1 MRSGARLAARLV
13 CLGSL
18 LLGASAPE
26 PPAQDRPNGF
36 DLSKSILPAGAIRAG
51 GPPRDGIRSVDA
63 PGFVSPDEAIEVSGT
78 TVVLGLAVGGEARAY
93 PVHLLEWHQIVNDV
107 VGGVPVVV
115 SYDPLTGSPRAHR
128 RRHGDRVLAFGVS
141 GLIHNSS
148 FLLYDRGTE
157 SLWLQWTGQAVAGPL
172 AGARLTPL
180 PVRQEVLALWLA
192 REPETLVLQ
201 RPLPKEIDYRYS
213 PYKTYWIDEKIP
225 FPVAAKD
232 PSHHPKELVVG
243 LAADGRA
250 RAYLGSRL
258 TAVGGSVTD
267 TFAGRRVRIDYDTN
281 LAAFAWDVPEGIE
294 VTEAYWFAWKA
305 FHPDTEVWQAASE

>member
-26 PPAQDRPNGF
+26 PPAQERPNGF

-128 RRHGDRVLAFGVS
+128 RRHGDRVRIAIRDQGIGFDMRYAHKLFEPFQRLHGPDQGGGH
-141 GLIHNSS
+141 GL
-148 FLLYDRGTE
+148 
-157 SLWLQWTGQAVAGPL
+157 
-172 AGARLTPL
+172 
-180 PVRQEVLALWLA
+180 
-192 REPETLVLQ
+192 
-201 RPLPKEIDYRYS
+201 
-213 PYKTYWIDEKIP
+213 
-225 FPVAAKD
+225 
-232 PSHHPKELVVG
+232 G
-243 LAADGRA
+243 LAI
-250 RAYLGSRL
+250 
-258 TAVGGSVTD
+258 V
-267 TFAGRRVRIDYDTN
+267 RRTIQGKS
-281 LAAFAWDVPEGIE
+281 P
-294 VTEAYWFAWKA
+294 
-305 FHPDTEVWQAASE
+305 FHPDRLHLHHRLLALGHSHRRAVAIMYVWTAVFAYGVGALVVFSTTTVLWIFAAAVVVAVLLTIGPLRGRSHRTPGVGTA